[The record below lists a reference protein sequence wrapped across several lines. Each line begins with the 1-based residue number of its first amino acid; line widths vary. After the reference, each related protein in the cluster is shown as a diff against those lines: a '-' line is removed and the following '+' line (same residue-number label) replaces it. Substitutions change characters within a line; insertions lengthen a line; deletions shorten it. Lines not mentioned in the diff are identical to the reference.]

1 MVDPEKVRLMT
12 QAAIFEQKERND
24 ALRIVSFRRKDYIV
38 YHMLAVMLAV
48 TVAYA
53 VLVGAMFFMIIMA
66 YDEIVLSVGEMILIL
81 AGVVLFY
88 IVIMVIYYVIAHKYY
103 GEKHVQAR
111 KKVVKYLT
119 VLHELVPYQETKERE
134 ET

>member
-38 YHMLAVMLAV
+38 YHMLGVMLAA
-48 TVAYA
+48 TIAYFT
-53 VLVGAMFFMIIMA
+53 LVGAMFFMIIMA
-66 YDEIVLSVGEMILIL
+66 YEEIVLSVGQMILIL
-81 AGVVLFY
+81 AGVALGY
-88 IVIMVIYYVIAHKYY
+88 LVILGIYYVVSHKYY
-103 GEKHVQAR
+103 GEKHVRAR
-111 KKVVKYLT
+111 KEVVKYLAI
-119 VLHELVPYQETKERE
+119 LRELYAGETGGQE

>member
-38 YHMLAVMLAV
+38 YHMLGVMLAA
-48 TVAYA
+48 TIAYFT
-53 VLVGAMFFMIIMA
+53 LVGAMFFMIIMA
-66 YDEIVLSVGEMILIL
+66 YEEIVLSVGQMILIL
-81 AGVVLFY
+81 AGVALGY
-88 IVIMVIYYVIAHKYY
+88 LVILGIYYVVSHKYY
-103 GEKHVQAR
+103 GEKHVRAR
-111 KKVVKYLT
+111 KEVVRYLAI
-119 VLHELVPYQETKERE
+119 LHELYTGETGGQE